1 MHIHDFT
8 DSNYGHHSNMLS
20 QVCIPNI
27 QYLPAVMRTIFV
39 IRTTIKQRVFLCD
52 NIRVMDVNEL
62 SARQKVIVTCTF
74 TYTFSKK
81 NLIVML
87 VQISAMN

>member
-1 MHIHDFT
+1 MRMSAAVSVEHFLTITNEHKHENVVYVRLNIYIYMLMHIHDFT

-39 IRTTIKQRVFLCD
+39 IRTTIKQRVFF
-52 NIRVMDVNEL
+52 VW
-62 SARQKVIVTCTF
+62 
-74 TYTFSKK
+74 
-81 NLIVML
+81 
-87 VQISAMN
+87 